1 VLGVGGGAE
10 INEKRFAMDLAF
22 DNIFDISSYGG
33 KLFKADPIQLG
44 TTWEIPGVK
53 AATPEG
59 KEIEKMVKAMWAK
72 EMDAFKKE
80 KEKEYKDILVHT
92 ERALYATAQ
101 KKAPELMK
109 GDDRKAAEAALLTW
123 LDEEAKGAN
132 VMIRNALT
140 TFKGV
145 AEKKMNELWDKIA
158 QAVDKKFKTTL
169 RNAKIVAALKITG
182 LAIVI
187 VAAAALTLAASV
199 LGALAAPTGVG
210 LAAGIG
216 LALGGIATIAAAS
229 AKIYGVYSSNW
240 PNHKTAAANLKK
252 SVEALKE
259 AVEYEEK
266 KLLKTSQGASLGP
279 KEAAKLFFAN
289 TKGKRADVA
298 ASIKSISVW
307 TATMLQDV
315 EKGGLAEIA
324 IEQRLQGL
332 EKQLAAEAD
341 KKKAA
346 ELKKHCDAGIK
357 KIFDA
362 RVARENTRL
371 YLRRYAALT
380 NEGATLLASEEKL
393 TSAALGAFLTKI
405 NDLANSK
412 EMETLISVSKAG
424 ADFLKA
430 LIKFNG

>member
-240 PNHKTAAANLKK
+240 PNHKTAAANLKR
-252 SVEALKE
+252 
-259 AVEYEEK
+259 
-266 KLLKTSQGASLGP
+266 AS
-279 KEAAKLFFAN
+279 
-289 TKGKRADVA
+289 
-298 ASIKSISVW
+298 
-307 TATMLQDV
+307 
-315 EKGGLAEIA
+315 
-324 IEQRLQGL
+324 
-332 EKQLAAEAD
+332 
-341 KKKAA
+341 
-346 ELKKHCDAGIK
+346 
-357 KIFDA
+357 
-362 RVARENTRL
+362 
-371 YLRRYAALT
+371 RR
-380 NEGATLLASEEKL
+380 
-393 TSAALGAFLTKI
+393 
-405 NDLANSK
+405 
-412 EMETLISVSKAG
+412 
-424 ADFLKA
+424 
-430 LIKFNG
+430 

>member
-1 VLGVGGGAE
+1 ME
-10 INEKRFAMDLAF
+10 TEMDLAF
-22 DNIFDISSYGG
+22 DSTFDISAYGG

-44 TTWEIPGVK
+44 STWEIPGVK

-59 KEIEKMVKAMWAK
+59 KEIEKMVTALWAK
-72 EMDAFKKE
+72 EMDVFRKE
-80 KEKEYKDILVHT
+80 KEREYKEILVHT

-109 GDDRKAAEAALLTW
+109 GGDRKAAEAALLKW

-158 QAVDKKFKTTL
+158 QAVDRKFKTTL
-169 RNAKIVAALKITG
+169 RNARIVAALKITG

-187 VAAAALTLAASV
+187 VVAAALTIAASV

-210 LAAGIG
+210 LAAGVG

-229 AKIYGVYSSNW
+229 AKIYGIYSSNW

-252 SVEALKE
+252 NVEALKE
-259 AVEYEEK
+259 ALEYEEK

-279 KEAAKLFFAN
+279 KEKAKLFFAN

-315 EKGGLAEIA
+315 EKGGQAEIA
-324 IEQRLQGL
+324 IEQKLQRL
-332 EKQLAAEAD
+332 EKQLAAEQD
-341 KKKAA
+341 RNKAA
-346 ELKKHCDAGIK
+346 ELKKLCDEGIK
-357 KIFDA
+357 KIFDS

-371 YLRRYAALT
+371 YLGRYTALT
-380 NEGATLLASEEKL
+380 NEGATLLAAEEKL
-393 TSAALGAFLTKI
+393 TSAALGAFLVKL
-405 NDLANSK
+405 NDFANSK
-412 EMETLISVSKAG
+412 EMDTLISVGKAG

-430 LIKFNG
+430 LIGFQA

>member
-1 VLGVGGGAE
+1 
-10 INEKRFAMDLAF
+10 MDLAF
-22 DNIFDISSYGG
+22 DSTFDISAYGG

-44 TTWEIPGVK
+44 STWEIPGVK

-59 KEIEKMVKAMWAK
+59 KEIEKMVTALWAK
-72 EMDAFKKE
+72 EMDVFRKE
-80 KEKEYKDILVHT
+80 KEREYKEILVHT

-109 GDDRKAAEAALLTW
+109 GGDRKAAEAALLKW

-158 QAVDKKFKTTL
+158 QAVDRKFKTTL
-169 RNAKIVAALKITG
+169 RNARIVAALKITG

-187 VAAAALTLAASV
+187 VVAAALTIAASV

-210 LAAGIG
+210 LAAGVG

-229 AKIYGVYSSNW
+229 AKIYGIYSSNW

-252 SVEALKE
+252 NVEALKE
-259 AVEYEEK
+259 ALEYEEK

-279 KEAAKLFFAN
+279 KEKAKLFFAN

-315 EKGGLAEIA
+315 EKGGQAEIA
-324 IEQRLQGL
+324 IEQKLQRL
-332 EKQLAAEAD
+332 EKQLAAEQD
-341 KKKAA
+341 RNKAA
-346 ELKKHCDAGIK
+346 ELKKLCDEGIK
-357 KIFDA
+357 KIFDS

-371 YLRRYAALT
+371 YLGRYTALT
-380 NEGATLLASEEKL
+380 NEGATLLAAEEKL
-393 TSAALGAFLTKI
+393 TSAALGAFLVKL

-412 EMETLISVSKAG
+412 EMDTLISVGKAG

-430 LIKFNG
+430 LIGFQA

>member
-1 VLGVGGGAE
+1 
-10 INEKRFAMDLAF
+10 
-22 DNIFDISSYGG
+22 
-33 KLFKADPIQLG
+33 
-44 TTWEIPGVK
+44 
-53 AATPEG
+53 
-59 KEIEKMVKAMWAK
+59 
-72 EMDAFKKE
+72 
-80 KEKEYKDILVHT
+80 
-92 ERALYATAQ
+92 
-101 KKAPELMK
+101 
-109 GDDRKAAEAALLTW
+109 
-123 LDEEAKGAN
+123 
-132 VMIRNALT
+132 
-140 TFKGV
+140 
-145 AEKKMNELWDKIA
+145 
-158 QAVDKKFKTTL
+158 
-169 RNAKIVAALKITG
+169 
-182 LAIVI
+182 
-187 VAAAALTLAASV
+187 
-199 LGALAAPTGVG
+199 
-210 LAAGIG
+210 
-216 LALGGIATIAAAS
+216 
-229 AKIYGVYSSNW
+229 
-240 PNHKTAAANLKK
+240 
-252 SVEALKE
+252 
-259 AVEYEEK
+259 
-266 KLLKTSQGASLGP
+266 
-279 KEAAKLFFAN
+279 
-289 TKGKRADVA
+289 
-298 ASIKSISVW
+298 
-307 TATMLQDV
+307 MLQDV

>member
-1 VLGVGGGAE
+1 ME
-10 INEKRFAMDLAF
+10 TEMDLAF
-22 DNIFDISSYGG
+22 DSTFDISAYGG

-44 TTWEIPGVK
+44 STWEIPGVK

-59 KEIEKMVKAMWAK
+59 KEIEKMVTALWAK
-72 EMDAFKKE
+72 EMDVFRKE
-80 KEKEYKDILVHT
+80 KEREYKEILVHT

-109 GDDRKAAEAALLTW
+109 GGDRKAAEAALLKW

-158 QAVDKKFKTTL
+158 QAVDRKFKTTL
-169 RNAKIVAALKITG
+169 RNARIVAALKITG

-187 VAAAALTLAASV
+187 VVAAALTIAASV

-210 LAAGIG
+210 LAAGVG

-229 AKIYGVYSSNW
+229 AKIYGIYSSNW

-252 SVEALKE
+252 NVEALKE
-259 AVEYEEK
+259 ALEYEEK

-279 KEAAKLFFAN
+279 KEKAKLFFAN

-315 EKGGLAEIA
+315 EKGGQAEIA
-324 IEQRLQGL
+324 IEQKLQRL
-332 EKQLAAEAD
+332 EKQLAAEQD
-341 KKKAA
+341 RNKAA
-346 ELKKHCDAGIK
+346 ELKKLCDEGIK
-357 KIFDA
+357 KIFDS

-371 YLRRYAALT
+371 YLGRYTALT
-380 NEGATLLASEEKL
+380 NEGATLLAAEEKL
-393 TSAALGAFLTKI
+393 TSAALGAFLVKL

-412 EMETLISVSKAG
+412 EMDTLISVGKAG

-430 LIKFNG
+430 LIGFQA